1 MKLKTIQTILNHPL
15 NERSKVAALIR
26 FLKRG
31 ILIRLHRFPIVYPF
45 VENTFL
51 VVEKGMASAEL
62 QIYTGLY
69 DLNEMLFLMHFLR
82 EDDVFVDVGAN
93 VGVYSIL
100 ASGVAGSFSIAYEPI
115 PSTFVK
121 LKRNVD
127 YNNLNHKVRLLNLG
141 VGDKVEKILFSDSL
155 DAINHVIQEP
165 GFQGSTTHVD
175 VTTLDISLADT
186 APTFLKIDV
195 EGFEANVIRGSIK
208 ILEKEELK
216 VIIIET
222 NGLSDKYDFG
232 QNYIHNELIAS
243 GFSPF
248 DYTPSEKKLQPLNA
262 TNPQNTIYVR
272 DYAFVEK
279 RLQTARKIRLNGAL
293 I

>member
-15 NERSKVAALIR
+15 NQGSKVTALIR

-45 VENTFL
+45 IENTFL
-51 VVEKGMASAEL
+51 IVEKGMASAEL

-115 PSTFVK
+115 PSTFGK

-127 YNNLNHKVRLLNLG
+127 YNDLNHKVRLLNLG
-141 VGDKVEKILFSDSL
+141 VGDKAEKILFSDSL

-165 GFQGSTTHVD
+165 GFKGSTMQVD

-195 EGFEANVIRGSIK
+195 EGFEANVIRGAIK
-208 ILEKEELK
+208 ILEKPELK

-248 DYTPSEKKLQPLNA
+248 DYTPSDKKLRPLSE

-279 RLQTARKIRLNGAL
+279 RLQTARKIRLNGIL